1 MRIYIGLTP
10 QYLLPDLMPDLTP
23 DLTPN
28 PIRDLMTDLK
38 QYLILDLINAFHT

>member
-1 MRIYIGLTP
+1 M
-10 QYLLPDLMPDLTP
+10 PDLMPYLTPNPNLTP

-38 QYLILDLINAFHT
+38 QYLILDLINAFHTCSLT